1 MRFLF
6 EKLNVKEINNIME
19 NKKKTKMTFDI
30 SEDTKKMLDEISSKT
45 GIVKGFIIEEG
56 IKIKCKEINELYG
69 FETKE

>member
-1 MRFLF
+1 
-6 EKLNVKEINNIME
+6 ME
-19 NKKKTKMTFDI
+19 NNKKIKMTFDI
-30 SEDTKKMLDEISSKT
+30 TEETKKILDEISSKT